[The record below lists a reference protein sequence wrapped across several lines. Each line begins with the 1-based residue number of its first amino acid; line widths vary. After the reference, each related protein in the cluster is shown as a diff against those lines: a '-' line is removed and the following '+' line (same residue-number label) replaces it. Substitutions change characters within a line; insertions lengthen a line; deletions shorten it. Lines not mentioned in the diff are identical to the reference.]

1 MRMWSGRS
9 MPPLW
14 HEKAAF
20 QPGGVAAMRLVLY
33 PTLSAGTAGRTGVRI
48 SLDSMHRGQVSPA
61 QCSHRI
67 TRTLHDPSHFPNGAR
82 RHPHGRRSGRSRS
95 AAPAGADRPL
105 ADRVGQRRGRYRAL
119 RGCLVRHGHA
129 GADQSVHE
137 RAGPGDA
144 GGRSTSCPGHA
155 DPDRSAHFR
164 RGRGHGRDLQP
175 RDRQDLQ
182 CPPHDGRASA
192 IAGASLRRHSP
203 VRQDAAMAPRGCR
216 IARRGEHAMI
226 DAAWAQPVLAFAAG
240 LLTVAAPCVLPLL
253 ALVFGSVQHLFGL
266 EQQTVRDVAAG
277 LLVVFGLCM
286 VWPGAFQ
293 RFTMAASGWL
303 NRISGWGDRA
313 GTGWAGGLLVGVSLG
328 AVSTP
333 CAGPVL
339 GTILSLVAAQTNRA
353 APVGLLGLYALGAAM
368 PMLAIAY
375 GGQWALSKVRTL
387 TRHTHRL
394 QQVMGLVIAAVG
406 LLTLLQYDTQ
416 VTLWLSNFYPSM
428 TG

>member
-1 MRMWSGRS
+1 
-9 MPPLW
+9 
-14 HEKAAF
+14 
-20 QPGGVAAMRLVLY
+20 
-33 PTLSAGTAGRTGVRI
+33 
-48 SLDSMHRGQVSPA
+48 
-61 QCSHRI
+61 
-67 TRTLHDPSHFPNGAR
+67 
-82 RHPHGRRSGRSRS
+82 
-95 AAPAGADRPL
+95 
-105 ADRVGQRRGRYRAL
+105 
-119 RGCLVRHGHA
+119 
-129 GADQSVHE
+129 
-137 RAGPGDA
+137 
-144 GGRSTSCPGHA
+144 
-155 DPDRSAHFR
+155 
-164 RGRGHGRDLQP
+164 
-175 RDRQDLQ
+175 
-182 CPPHDGRASA
+182 
-192 IAGASLRRHSP
+192 
-203 VRQDAAMAPRGCR
+203 
-216 IARRGEHAMI
+216 MI

-240 LLTVAAPCVLPLL
+240 LLTVAAPCVLPMLPVVLGATVAGGPGARPVFIAAGFALSFTLL

-328 AVSTP
+328 AVWTP

-339 GTILSLVAAQTNRA
+339 GTILTLVAAQTNWA
-353 APVGLLGLYALGAAM
+353 ASVGLLGLYALGAAM